1 MSRLTNA
8 CNPEAIASGTCTAT
22 SGPWSA
28 SYTYDANGNVTTR
41 TDARGIVTH
50 YTYDALNRLLGK
62 TYANDPANTPT
73 LTYGYDIEYPFQ
85 IVQDE
90 DNPVGHLNSIVAT
103 LGTTNLVTWTSTD
116 YDQRGN
122 LTGYLNCLGSNAQSC
137 PGFGAGTLL
146 GYDLNE
152 DLTSDTENAGGATFN
167 GQYDYISYGYDSSG
181 RMNAIAPYIS
191 IDTSGNSLTSTAFSG
206 LTYYP
211 GGAVETAN
219 LAIDP
224 TSQVAGIALSRTYD
238 NRGRITGQTDTDSQ
252 QQSAYTYTV
261 SYDGNGNVSGYND
274 NVNGNWTATSDALHR
289 LSSMTGTVGGV
300 AATIQETYDHFGNR
314 NVETVT
320 YGSSQSQ
327 PSPYLNFTS
336 GSNRIAGASYDNAG
350 NLLSDGTNNYLY
362 DAENRLCA
370 VQQATTGGGL
380 IGYLY
385 APDGTR
391 LGRGNLTSFSCDL
404 TKNGML
410 TANGLVLTNAYVVG
424 PQGEELEEVDGN
436 FNVLHFN
443 VLWEGK
449 LLGTYAG
456 TTYAQSNWN
465 FALNDWVG
473 TKREVTNSAGSY
485 STSFSSGPFGDY
497 QSQGGSG
504 TDPSEQ
510 HFTGKH
516 RDIESGL
523 DYFPARYYNSYL
535 GRFMSPDDV
544 GGHLEDPQTLN
555 LYSYVGNNPLSRT
568 DPSGHDFYQSC
579 DKASATCG
587 NQNIGTNDNPVNH
600 LVLGTT
606 DSNGKFSAGIV
617 TSASLSDPNSGN
629 SAVVNGTG
637 VQVTSAAGTAQ
648 GIFING
654 TPSADIKGQGAGFDQ
669 FSFHI
674 DSNYAQR
681 GVLAA
686 GTATYLG
693 SGGKQGMIDTINSI
707 KVNGNGPF
715 RYSEESTRFGNPFH
729 PGEDNFRFSTGSDP
743 ENVNYGPSPHFAVPR
758 GPGDTG
764 DFHVDSKTGP
774 AHLPCALV
782 GIGCY

>member
-1 MSRLTNA
+1 M
-8 CNPEAIASGTCTAT
+8 ASSCLLWGRT
-22 SGPWSA
+22 GRK
-28 SYTYDANGNVTTR
+28 YDANGNVSTR
-41 TDARGIVTH
+41 TDARSIVTH
-50 YTYDALNRLLGK
+50 YTYDALNRPLGK

-436 FNVLHFN
+436 FNLLHFN

-510 HFTGKH
+510 HFTSKH

-535 GRFMSPDDV
+535 GRFMSPDP
-544 GGHLEDPQTLN
+544 GGLLVANPANPQSWN
-555 LYSYVGNNPLSRT
+555 MYSYALNNPLSNV
-568 DPSGHDFYQSC
+568 DPYGYDCIYL
-579 DKASATCG
+579 
-587 NQNIGTNDNPVNH
+587 NN
-600 LVLGTT
+600 
-606 DSNGKFSAGIV
+606 
-617 TSASLSDPNSGN
+617 
-629 SAVVNGTG
+629 
-637 VQVTSAAGTAQ
+637 AGTD
-648 GIFING
+648 IDRDTNG
-654 TPSADIKGQGAGFDQ
+654 NPTG
-669 FSFHI
+669 I
-674 DSNYAQR
+674 DSNSNSGECGQNGGYWVDGTVSHVNLFTNSNDVGLSGTMTGSNGAQTSTDAYYTSATGPNGFIINELGYAGLTGTVDLVQLIKHRPNPATIGPMNPVDVAVGCAASGAPKLALDLSPIGILPDVADAAMR
-681 GVLAA
+681 GSL
-686 GTATYLG
+686 
-693 SGGKQGMIDTINSI
+693 
-707 KVNGNGPF
+707 
-715 RYSEESTRFGNPFH
+715 NPFFNSGDRLNDAGNTVDVAGKTAEALAKTL
-729 PGEDNFRFSTGSDP
+729 PFIEP
-743 ENVNYGPSPHFAVPR
+743 VAKKLGPVGMTISVVKAGR
-758 GPGDTG
+758 
-764 DFHVDSKTGP
+764 DFYNCVR
-774 AHLPCALV
+774 
-782 GIGCY
+782 